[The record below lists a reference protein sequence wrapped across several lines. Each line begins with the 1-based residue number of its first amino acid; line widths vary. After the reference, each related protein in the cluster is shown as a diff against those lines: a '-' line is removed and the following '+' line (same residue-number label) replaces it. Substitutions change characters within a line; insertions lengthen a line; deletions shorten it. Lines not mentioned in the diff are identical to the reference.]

1 MIHLLAEYCRQ
12 QKLVAEPG
20 FGPKPV
26 RWLICCD
33 PDGRYTGLV
42 ELGDVDAKNN
52 KGQEFPCCPD
62 LSQGELIAGGIS
74 RSHFLADTANVVVL
88 LPSKNADEQKVTAK
102 HEFFCH
108 LVQEASSSAPL
119 LLPAACLLRSAQM
132 VEAIRDD
139 CARHKVKP
147 TDRMTFRIG
156 SAVPLEQDSWHD
168 WWREFRRL
176 NWPQKEPLNPGASTG
191 SAPSSGKHRCFV
203 TGEFTEPESTH
214 LKISGLMSVGGQ
226 PAGDVLI
233 GFDKEALC
241 SFGFSQ
247 GQNASISAIGMASY
261 RSGLNELLKRS
272 SVPVGNARVAFWFK
286 ERVEDT
292 ENPLWALLG
301 APSQADDLAARQR
314 VIDFLR
320 SVQTGRVL
328 PLEGNR
334 YYALTLSGAG
344 GRVMVRGW
352 MEGSFESLASA
363 IADWFDD
370 LQITSRTGDSCAPAP
385 SLDRLSY
392 SCLSLRSQR
401 SKDQKQKDD
410 ERRRLSQPLLH
421 SALTGARLSDVL
433 PLRILSCLRP
443 ELSSADS
450 GQEDAPL
457 QPNRFAVLR
466 AYLVRFFRE
475 RGDIS
480 MSDAITPV
488 LNPTVPS
495 AAYQC
500 GRVLAI
506 LAALQKRALGA
517 VGAGVI
523 QRYYA
528 SASTNPG
535 LIFGRL
541 IKNAQYHI
549 EKLGPDKSGYL
560 ESLLAQTMA
569 CVSPT
574 GFPQVL
580 SLQEQGLF
588 GLGYYHQIADLRR
601 KRIVTDDPDTPQ
613 EEITTDESA
622 N

>member
-12 QKLVAEPG
+12 LKLVAEPG
-20 FGPKPV
+20 FGPKLV
-26 RWLICCD
+26 RWAICCD
-33 PDGRYTGLV
+33 VDGLYTGLV
-42 ELGDVDAKNN
+42 ELGDVNAKKNS
-52 KGQEFPCCPD
+52 GQEFPCCPD
-62 LSQGELIAGGIS
+62 LSQGELIADGGS
-74 RSHFLADTANVVVL
+74 RSHFLADTANVVL
-88 LPSKNADEQKVTAK
+88 LLAKNADDPKLIAK
-102 HEFFCH
+102 HEFFRD
-108 LVQEASSSAPL
+108 LVQEASSSVPL
-119 LLPAACLLRSAQM
+119 LLPAARLLCDAAA
-132 VEAIRDD
+132 VEAIRQD
-139 CARHKVKP
+139 CTRYKVKP
-147 TDRMTFRIG
+147 TDRVTFRIG
-156 SAVPLEQDSWHD
+156 SAVPLEQDLWHD
-168 WWREFRRL
+168 WWREFRRRL
-176 NWPQKEPLNPGASTG
+176 SAQEAPLNSGASAG
-191 SAPSSGKHRCFV
+191 SAPFVGKHRCFV
-203 TGEFTEPESTH
+203 TGEFTEPERTH
-214 LKISGLMSVGGQ
+214 LKISGLTSVGGQ

-233 GFDKEALC
+233 GFDKDAFC

-247 GQNASISAIGMASY
+247 GANASISAAGMASY
-261 RSGLNELLKRS
+261 RAGLNELLKRS
-272 SVPVGNARVAFWFK
+272 SVRVGNARVAFWFK
-286 ERVEDT
+286 DRVEDT

-301 APSQADDLAARQR
+301 APSRVEDLAARER
-314 VIDFLR
+314 AIEFLR
-320 SVQTGRVL
+320 SVPIGRIR

-334 YYALTLSGAG
+334 YYALTVSGAG

-363 IADWFDD
+363 IAGWFDD
-370 LQITSRTGDSCAPAP
+370 LRITSRTGDTCAPLP

-392 SCLSLRSQR
+392 DCLSLRNQR
-401 SKDQKQKDD
+401 SKDQKQTDD
-410 ERRRLSQPLLH
+410 ERRRFSQSLLH

-443 ELSSADS
+443 ELSSADT

-466 AYLVRFFRE
+466 SYLVRFFRE

-480 MSDAITPV
+480 MSDAISPA
-488 LNPTVPS
+488 LNPALPS
-495 AAYQC
+495 AAYNC

-535 LIFGRL
+535 LVFGRL

-549 EKLGPDKSGYL
+549 EKLGPDKSGFL
-560 ESLLAQTMA
+560 ESLLAQTMT
-569 CVSPT
+569 CVSPK

-588 GLGYYHQIADLRR
+588 GLGYYHQIADLRK

-613 EEITTDESA
+613 EETASDEST

>member
-20 FGPKPV
+20 FGPKFV
-26 RWLICCD
+26 RWAICCD
-33 PDGRYTGLV
+33 ADGQYTGLV
-42 ELGDVDAKNN
+42 ELGDVGSKKNS
-52 KGQEFPCCPD
+52 GHEFPCCPD
-62 LSQGELIAGGIS
+62 LSQGELIGGGVS
-74 RSHFLADTANVVVL
+74 RSHFLADTASVVL
-88 LPSKNADEQKVTAK
+88 LLSKDAEDPYLKEK
-102 HEFFCH
+102 HGFFRR
-108 LVQEASSSAPL
+108 LVQEASSSVPL
-119 LLPAACLLRSAQM
+119 LLPAANLLCNATA
-132 VEAIRDD
+132 VEAIRED

-147 TDRMTFRIG
+147 NDRVTFRIE
-156 SAVPLEQDSWHD
+156 SAIPLEQDSWHD
-168 WWREFRRL
+168 WWREFRRGL
-176 NWPQKEPLNPGASTG
+176 SEKEM
-191 SAPSSGKHRCFV
+191 SSGPLRRCFV
-203 TGEFTEPESTH
+203 TGELTAPERTH
-214 LKISGLMSVGGQ
+214 LKISGLASVGGQ
-226 PAGDVLI
+226 PAGDVLV
-233 GFDKEALC
+233 GFDKEAFC

-247 GQNASISAIGMASY
+247 GENACVSSASMASY

-272 SVPVGNARVAFWFK
+272 SVRVGNARVAVWFK
-286 ERVEDT
+286 DRVEDA
-292 ENPLWALLG
+292 ENPLLALLG
-301 APSQADDLAARQR
+301 ARSRVEDLAARQR
-314 VIDFLR
+314 AIDFLR
-320 SVQTGRVL
+320 SVHTGRVR

-370 LQITSRTGDSCAPAP
+370 LEITSLTGDSCAPPP
-385 SLDRLSY
+385 SLGGLSHN
-392 SCLSLRSQR
+392 CLSLRSQR
-401 SKDQKQKDD
+401 AKEQKQTDD
-410 ERRRLSQPLLH
+410 ERRRFSQPLLH
-421 SALTGARLSDVL
+421 AALTGTRLSDVL

-443 ELSSADS
+443 ELSSAGS

-466 AYLVRFFRE
+466 AYLVRALRE

-480 MSDAITPV
+480 MSNAITAA
-488 LNPTVPS
+488 LNPDLPS
-495 AAYQC
+495 AAYHC

-535 LIFGRL
+535 LVFGRL

-560 ESLLAQTMA
+560 ESLLAQTMT
-569 CVSPT
+569 CVSPK

-580 SLQEQGLF
+580 SLQDQGLF
-588 GLGYYHQIADLRR
+588 GLGYYHQVADLRK

-613 EEITTDESA
+613 EETASDESA
-622 N
+622 NQEPL

>member
-12 QKLVAEPG
+12 QKIPAEAG
-20 FGPKPV
+20 FGPKYV
-26 RWLICCD
+26 RWAICCD
-33 PDGRYTGLV
+33 TDGRYTGLV
-42 ELGDVDAKNN
+42 ELGDVGTKGNH
-52 KGQEFPCCPD
+52 GQEFPCCPD
-62 LSQGELIAGGIS
+62 LSQGELIAGGVS
-74 RSHFLADTANVVVL
+74 RSHFLADYAEVVL
-88 LPSKNADEQKVTAK
+88 LLSKNADDPKLIAK
-102 HEFFCH
+102 HEFFRR
-108 LVQEASSSAPL
+108 LVHEASSSVPL
-119 LLPAACLLRSAQM
+119 LFPAANLLCNAQA
-132 VEAIRDD
+132 VEAIRED
-139 CARHKVKP
+139 CARYKVKP
-147 TDRMTFRIG
+147 TDRVTFRIE

-168 WWREFRRL
+168 WWREFRRGL
-176 NWPQKEPLNPGASTG
+176 SEKETSSRPLR
-191 SAPSSGKHRCFV
+191 RCFL
-203 TGEFTEPESTH
+203 TGELTEPERTH
-214 LKISGLMSVGGQ
+214 LKVSGLASVGGQ

-233 GFDKEALC
+233 GFDKDAFC

-247 GQNASISAIGMASY
+247 GENASISAAGMAGY
-261 RSGLNELLKRS
+261 RFGLNELLKRS
-272 SVPVGNARVAFWFK
+272 SVRVGNSRVAFWFK
-286 ERVEDT
+286 ERVEDA

-301 APSQADDLAARQR
+301 APSQVDDLAARQR
-314 VIDFLR
+314 AIDFLL
-320 SVQTGRVL
+320 SVHTGRVRL
-328 PLEGNR
+328 LEGNR
-334 YYALTLSGAG
+334 YYALTLSGAA

-363 IADWFDD
+363 IAGWFDD
-370 LQITSRTGDSCAPAP
+370 LQITSLAGGSSAPP
-385 SLDRLSY
+385 PYLKSLS
-392 SCLSLRSQR
+392 SNCLSLRSQR
-401 SKDQKQKDD
+401 SKDQKQADD

-421 SALTGARLSDVL
+421 AALTGARFPDVL

-480 MSDAITPV
+480 MSDAITPA
-488 LNPTVPS
+488 LNPDLPS
-495 AAYQC
+495 AAYHC

-506 LAALQKRALGA
+506 LAALQKLALGA

-535 LIFGRL
+535 LVFGRL

-549 EKLGPDKSGYL
+549 EKLGPDKSAYL
-560 ESLLAQTMA
+560 ESLLAQTMT
-569 CVSPT
+569 CVSPK

-588 GLGYYHQIADLRR
+588 GLGYYHQIADLR
-601 KRIVTDDPDTPQ
+601 KKPQ
-613 EEITTDESA
+613 EEIASDESA

>member
-20 FGPKPV
+20 FGPKFV
-26 RWLICCD
+26 RWAICCD
-33 PDGRYTGLV
+33 ADGQYTGLV
-42 ELGDVDAKNN
+42 ELGDVGSKKNS
-52 KGQEFPCCPD
+52 GHEFPCCPD
-62 LSQGELIAGGIS
+62 LSQGELIGGGVS
-74 RSHFLADTANVVVL
+74 RSHFLADTASVVL
-88 LPSKNADEQKVTAK
+88 LLSKDAEDPYLKEK
-102 HEFFCH
+102 HGFFRR
-108 LVQEASSSAPL
+108 LVQEASSSVPL
-119 LLPAACLLRSAQM
+119 LLPAANLLCNATA
-132 VEAIRDD
+132 VEAIRED

-147 TDRMTFRIG
+147 NDRVTFRIE
-156 SAVPLEQDSWHD
+156 SAIPLEHDSWHD
-168 WWREFRRL
+168 WWREFRRGL
-176 NWPQKEPLNPGASTG
+176 SEKETSSSPLR
-191 SAPSSGKHRCFV
+191 RCFV
-203 TGEFTEPESTH
+203 TGEFTEPERTH
-214 LKISGLMSVGGQ
+214 LKISGLASVGGQ
-226 PAGDVLI
+226 PAGDVLV
-233 GFDKEALC
+233 GFDKEAFC
-241 SFGFSQ
+241 SFWFSQ
-247 GQNASISAIGMASY
+247 GENACVSSASMASY

-272 SVPVGNARVAFWFK
+272 SVRVGNARVAFWFK
-286 ERVEDT
+286 DRVEDA
-292 ENPLWALLG
+292 ENPLLALLG
-301 APSQADDLAARQR
+301 TRSRVEDLAARQR
-314 VIDFLR
+314 AIDFLR
-320 SVQTGRVL
+320 SVHTGRVR

-370 LQITSRTGDSCAPAP
+370 LQITSLNGDSCAPPP
-385 SLDRLSY
+385 SLGGLSY
-392 SCLSLRSQR
+392 HCLSLRSQR
-401 SKDQKQKDD
+401 SKDQKQTDD

-421 SALTGARLSDVL
+421 AALTGARLSDVL
-433 PLRILSCLRP
+433 PLRLLSCLRP

-466 AYLVRFFRE
+466 AFLVRFFRE

-480 MSDAITPV
+480 MCDAITPA
-488 LNPTVPS
+488 LNPDLPS

-535 LIFGRL
+535 LVFGRL
-541 IKNAQYHI
+541 IKSAQYHI
-549 EKLGPDKSGYL
+549 DKLGPDKSGYL
-560 ESLLAQTMA
+560 ESLLAQTMTY
-569 CVSPT
+569 VSPK

-588 GLGYYHQIADLRR
+588 GLGYYHQIADLRK
-601 KRIVTDDPDTPQ
+601 KRIVTDDADTPQ
-613 EEITTDESA
+613 EETVPDESA
-622 N
+622 NQEPL

>member
-1 MIHLLAEYCRQ
+1 MIHLLAEYCLQ
-12 QKLVAEPG
+12 QNIIAEPG
-20 FGPKPV
+20 FGPKLV
-26 RWLICCD
+26 RWTICCD
-33 PDGRYTGLV
+33 ADGQYTGLV
-42 ELGDVDAKNN
+42 ELGDVGSKKNS
-52 KGQEFPCCPD
+52 GQEFPCCPD
-62 LSQGELIAGGIS
+62 LSQGELIAGGVS
-74 RSHFLADTANVVVL
+74 RSHFLADTASVVL
-88 LPSKNADEQKVTAK
+88 LLSKDADDPFLIEK
-102 HEFFCH
+102 HGFFRR
-108 LVQEASSSAPL
+108 LVQEASSSVSL
-119 LLPAACLLRSAQM
+119 LLPVANLLCNAAA
-132 VEAIRDD
+132 VEAVR
-139 CARHKVKP
+139 AESTRRKVKP
-147 TDRMTFRIG
+147 TDRVTFRIE
-156 SAVPLEQDSWHD
+156 SAIPLEQDSWHD
-168 WWREFRRL
+168 WWREFRRGL
-176 NWPQKEPLNPGASTG
+176 SEKETSSSPLR
-191 SAPSSGKHRCFV
+191 RCFV
-203 TGEFTEPESTH
+203 TGEFTEPERTH
-214 LKISGLMSVGGQ
+214 LKISGLASVGGQ
-226 PAGDVLI
+226 PAGDVLV
-233 GFDKEALC
+233 GFDKDAFC

-247 GQNASISAIGMASY
+247 GENASISAAGMAGY
-261 RSGLNELLKRS
+261 RFGLNELLKRS
-272 SVPVGNARVAFWFK
+272 SVRVGNTRVAFWFK
-286 ERVEDT
+286 ERVEDA

-301 APSQADDLAARQR
+301 APSQVDDLAARQR
-314 VIDFLR
+314 AIDFLR
-320 SVQTGRVL
+320 SVHAGRAR

-363 IADWFDD
+363 IADWFSD
-370 LQITSRTGDSCAPAP
+370 LQITSLAGDSCAPPP
-385 SLDRLSY
+385 SLGGLSY
-392 SCLSLRSQR
+392 HCLSLRSQR
-401 SKDQKQKDD
+401 VKDQKQTDD

-421 SALTGARLSDVL
+421 AALTGSRLPDVL

-475 RGDIS
+475 RGDIT
-480 MSDAITPV
+480 MSDAITPA
-488 LNPTVPS
+488 LNPALPS
-495 AAYQC
+495 AAYNC

-535 LIFGRL
+535 LVFGRL

-560 ESLLAQTMA
+560 ESLLAQTMM
-569 CVSPT
+569 CVSPK

-588 GLGYYHQIADLRR
+588 GLGYYHQIADLRK
-601 KRIVTDDPDTPQ
+601 KRIVTDDPDMLP
-613 EEITTDESA
+613 EETAPDESA